1 MKGILPVYQSD
12 STHKNPVLAVIEKEI
27 CTGKVLDLGSY
38 IELAQIQLKNL
49 A

>member
-12 STHKNPVLAVIEKEI
+12 NTNKNPVLAENEKEI

-38 IELAQIQLKNL
+38 IELAQI
-49 A
+49 